1 MNSKDNVKAA
11 AEAMREEQ
19 ELAAHLIL
27 EEQQRLQKH
36 HFKKEKKRM
45 KHAEKI
51 EKEVEHEL
59 LQRD

>member
-27 EEQQRLQKH
+27 EERQKLQKH
-36 HFKKEKKRM
+36 HFKKEKKRL
-45 KHAEKI
+45 KHNEKI
-51 EKEVEHEL
+51 EKEVEHEV